1 MEEESLMRQ
10 RWLLNLVLLGI
21 ALMLGLSVFFS
32 IEEPTEL
39 FKLIDLEAEQV
50 QTIHIEQLGSKPIS
64 FMKDTLGFWQMT
76 TPIHLPANRFR
87 IMALLEMLS
96 VREYKE
102 LDTSELNL
110 AELKL
115 APPLA
120 TVKFNQFAL
129 AFGDSSPMNDRR
141 RYVLINKKV
150 YLLADRVYD
159 SVNADTLN
167 FVSLS
172 PLGNN
177 PTITEL
183 KMPDYLMVLTEG
195 EWTYTSTFSSD
206 EIDSSQDA
214 IKHFIDNWQEL
225 QAFRVAPYV
234 EGSTEKQIAIR
245 LANEEEMLHFTVM
258 SSEQDIILGRPEKGL
273 QYQLPISKVDKLLHL
288 PTKAKVVDSTVVLEN
303 KKE

>member
-1 MEEESLMRQ
+1 MEEESVMRQ
-10 RWLLNLVLLGI
+10 RWLLNLVLLGV
-21 ALMLGLSVFFS
+21 ALMLGLLIFFS

-39 FKLIDLEAEQV
+39 PKLIDLEAEQL
-50 QTIHIEQLGSKPIS
+50 QSIHIERVDSKPIS

-76 TPIHLPANRFR
+76 TPLHLPASRFR

-96 VREYKE
+96 AREYKE

-120 TVKFNQFAL
+120 TVKFNQL
-129 AFGDSSPMNDRR
+129 TVAFGDSSPMNDRR
-141 RYVLINKKV
+141 RYVLINQKV
-150 YLLADRVYD
+150 YLLADTVYD
-159 SVNADTLN
+159 SVNADTLS

-195 EWTYTSTFSSD
+195 EWTLTSTLSSD

-214 IKHFIDNWQEL
+214 IKHFIENWQQL
-225 QAFRVAPYV
+225 QAFRVAPYLK
-234 EGSTEKQIAIR
+234 GSTQKQIDIR
-245 LANEEEMLHFTVM
+245 LLNQEEVLHFTMM
-258 SSEQDIILGRPEKGL
+258 SSEQDFILGLPEKGV
-273 QYQLPISKVDKLLHL
+273 QYQLPISQVDKLLHL
-288 PTKAKVVDSTVVLEN
+288 PTKAKVVDSTVLEN
-303 KKE
+303 KKEE